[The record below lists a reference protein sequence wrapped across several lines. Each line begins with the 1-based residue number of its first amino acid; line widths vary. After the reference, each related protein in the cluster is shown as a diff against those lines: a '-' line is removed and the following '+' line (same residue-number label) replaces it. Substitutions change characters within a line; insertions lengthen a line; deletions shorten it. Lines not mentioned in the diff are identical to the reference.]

1 MNQAAVLEPIPLR
14 DLVPWLAL
22 AAVLALVLWLVV
34 LDQGQVS
41 RAGNLLHELMHDGR
55 HMFGAPCH

>member
-1 MNQAAVLEPIPLR
+1 MNQAAVLQPIPLR
-14 DLVPWLAL
+14 DLLPWLAL
-22 AAVLALVLWLVV
+22 AAVLMLVLWLVV

-55 HMFGAPCH
+55 HLIGAPCH

>member
-22 AAVLALVLWLVV
+22 AAVLALVLWLAD

-41 RAGNLLHELMHDGR
+41 RAGNLLHELTHDGR
-55 HMFGAPCH
+55 HLFGAPSH

>member
-1 MNQAAVLEPIPLR
+1 MNQAAVLQPIPLR
-14 DLVPWLAL
+14 DLIPWLAL

-41 RAGNLLHELMHDGR
+41 HAGNLLHELMHDGR
-55 HMFGAPCH
+55 HLFGAPCH

>member
-22 AAVLALVLWLVV
+22 AAVLALVLWLAV

-55 HMFGAPCH
+55 HLFGAPCH

>member
-41 RAGNLLHELMHDGR
+41 RAGNLLHEIMHDGR
-55 HMFGAPCH
+55 HLFGAPCH

>member
-1 MNQAAVLEPIPLR
+1 MNQAAVLQPIPLR
-14 DLVPWLAL
+14 DLLPWLAL
-22 AAVLALVLWLVV
+22 ATVLALVLWLVV

-55 HMFGAPCH
+55 HLFGAPCH

>member
-1 MNQAAVLEPIPLR
+1 MNQAAVLQPIPLR
-14 DLVPWLAL
+14 DLLPWLAL

-55 HMFGAPCH
+55 HLFGAPCH